1 MKIVRFEI
9 KDSSER
15 MAVLNALIKNGYDA
29 HIEVDTSY
37 IPTRI
42 FIYTTVDEYEV
53 SEWNSR

>member
-15 MAVLNALIKNGYDA
+15 MEVLNALIKNGYDA
-29 HIEVDTSY
+29 YIEVDTSY

-42 FIYTTVDEYEV
+42 FIYTTVDKYEV
-53 SEWNSR
+53 VE